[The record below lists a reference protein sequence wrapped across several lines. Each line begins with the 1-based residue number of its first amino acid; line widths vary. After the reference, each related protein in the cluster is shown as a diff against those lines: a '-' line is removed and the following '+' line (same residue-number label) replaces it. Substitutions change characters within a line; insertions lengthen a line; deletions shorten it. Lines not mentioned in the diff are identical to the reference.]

1 MMVRVRVLVICIV
14 LCFFKITA
22 SWGQVITTSNDT
34 TIVTTTAVLPDSLTG
49 GLFGT
54 LKSWDKPSRA
64 ALYSTIIPG
73 AGQFYNKSY
82 WKIPIIYAGGI
93 TIGYFFN
100 KWHKNYLL
108 FRSSLNIAKDGDPK
122 TVDVFASRF
131 ANEKGVVDEARHIQ
145 YLSRGVENYRRYRDY
160 NIIFALLLL
169 GLNVSEAYVDAHL
182 KGFDISDEL
191 SYRIEPTIIPGP
203 GFQYAPGI
211 ALRFN
216 IKN

>member
-1 MMVRVRVLVICIV
+1 MAVIRLQVVVILLCLFSIV
-14 LCFFKITA
+14 SA
-22 SWGQVITTSNDT
+22 QGQVITTNSDT
-34 TIVTTTAVLPDSLTG
+34 TMVTTTSTTPDSLSR

-54 LKSWDKPSRA
+54 LKTWDKPSRS

-82 WKIPIIYAGGI
+82 WKIPVIYAGGI

-100 KWHKNYLL
+100 KWHKSYLL
-108 FRSSLNIAKDGDPK
+108 FRSSLKVATDGDS
-122 TVDVFASRF
+122 TTIDAFAERF
-131 ANEKGVVDEARHIQ
+131 TDEAQ
-145 YLSRGVENYRRYRDY
+145 KLQVLSRGVENYRRYRDY
-160 NIIFALLLL
+160 NIIFGLLLL

-191 SYRIEPTIIPGP
+191 TFKVEPTVIPGP

-211 ALRFN
+211 AFRFN

>member
-1 MMVRVRVLVICIV
+1 MKAIRSQVILAL
-14 LCFFKITA
+14 LCFFCITRTQ
-22 SWGQVITTSNDT
+22 GQVITTGSDS
-34 TIVTTTAVLPDSLTG
+34 TIVTTTPIIPDSLSR

-93 TIGYFFN
+93 TIGFFFN

-108 FRSSLNIAKDGDPK
+108 FRSSLAIATDGDS
-122 TVDVFASRF
+122 TTIDVFEGRF
-131 ANEKGVVDEARHIQ
+131 TNTSQKLQV
-145 YLSRGVENYRRYRDY
+145 LSRGIENYRRYRDY
-160 NIIFALLLL
+160 NIVFGLLLL

-191 SYRIEPTIIPGP
+191 SFKVEPTIIPGP
-203 GFQYAPGI
+203 GFQYAPGV
-211 ALRFN
+211 AFRFN
-216 IKN
+216 LKN

>member
-1 MMVRVRVLVICIV
+1 MLGVRLQVVLTLLLL
-14 LCFFKITA
+14 LCFTA
-22 SWGQVITTSNDT
+22 AQAQVITTGNDT
-34 TIVTTTAVLPDSLTG
+34 TIVTTISTPPDSLTG

-82 WKIPIIYAGGI
+82 WKIPIIYAGGL

-108 FRSSLNIAKDGDPK
+108 FRSSLQIAGD
-122 TVDVFASRF
+122 TLAATHDAFEERF
-131 ANEKGVVDEARHIQ
+131 PDKAQRLQV
-145 YLSRGVENYRRYRDY
+145 LSRGVENYRRYRDY
-160 NIIFALLLL
+160 NIVFGLLLL

-191 SYRIEPTIIPGP
+191 SFKVEPTVIPGP

-211 ALRFN
+211 AFRFN

>member
-1 MMVRVRVLVICIV
+1 MKVIRLQVVFTLLYFFCI
-14 LCFFKITA
+14 TRTQ
-22 SWGQVITTSNDT
+22 GQVITTGSDS
-34 TIVTTTAVLPDSLTG
+34 TIVTTTPTTPDSLSR

-93 TIGYFFN
+93 TIGFFFN

-108 FRSSLNIAKDGDPK
+108 FRSSLKIATD
-122 TVDVFASRF
+122 TIAATHDVFEKRF
-131 ANEKGVVDEARHIQ
+131 PDKTQRLQV
-145 YLSRGVENYRRYRDY
+145 LSRGVENYRRYRDY
-160 NIIFALLLL
+160 NIVFGLLLL

-191 SYRIEPTIIPGP
+191 TFKVEPTIIPGP
-203 GFQYAPGI
+203 GFQYAPGV
-211 ALRFN
+211 AFRFN
-216 IKN
+216 LKN

>member
-1 MMVRVRVLVICIV
+1 MKGICLQVIVVL
-14 LCFFKITA
+14 LCFVNICTTQ
-22 SWGQVITTSNDT
+22 GQVITTSSDS
-34 TIVTTTAVLPDSLTG
+34 TIVTTTQTTPDSLSR

-54 LKSWDKPSRA
+54 LKTWDKPSRA

-82 WKIPIIYAGGI
+82 WKIPVIYAGGL

-108 FRSSLNIAKDGDPK
+108 FRSSLAVATDGDS
-122 TVDVFASRF
+122 TTIDAFAERF
-131 ANEKGVVDEARHIQ
+131 SDERQ
-145 YLSRGVENYRRYRDY
+145 RLQVLSRGVENYRRYRDY
-160 NIIFALLLL
+160 NIVFGLLLL

-191 SYRIEPTIIPGP
+191 SFKIEPSIIQGP
-203 GFQYAPGI
+203 GFQYAPGV
-211 ALRFN
+211 AFRFN
-216 IKN
+216 LKN

>member
-1 MMVRVRVLVICIV
+1 MKRIRFLVVISLLCYFCILTV
-14 LCFFKITA
+14 K
-22 SWGQVITTSNDT
+22 GQTITTSSDST
-34 TIVTTTAVLPDSLTG
+34 VVTTTKTTPDSLSR
-49 GLFGT
+49 GLLGT

-93 TIGYFFN
+93 TIGFFFN

-108 FRSSLNIAKDGDPK
+108 FRSSLAVATDGDST
-122 TVDVFASRF
+122 TVDVFAARF
-131 ANEKGVVDEARHIQ
+131 TNDKGVTDEDRHLQ

-160 NIIFALLLL
+160 NIIFGLLLL

-191 SYRIEPTIIPGP
+191 SFKVEPSIIQGP
-203 GFQYAPGI
+203 GFQYAPGV
-211 ALRFN
+211 AFKFN
-216 IKN
+216 LNN